1 MRPYLFF
8 KLLQIR
14 ARAREGCNFNFAG
27 NEFLSAL
34 INSLTKPALPNAH
47 RNGELTLKISQLAG
61 MMLCAVPGETGMSLL

>member
-1 MRPYLFF
+1 V
-8 KLLQIR
+8 R
-14 ARAREGCNFNFAG
+14 ARVAFFNFDDA
-27 NEFLSAL
+27 EFLSPL